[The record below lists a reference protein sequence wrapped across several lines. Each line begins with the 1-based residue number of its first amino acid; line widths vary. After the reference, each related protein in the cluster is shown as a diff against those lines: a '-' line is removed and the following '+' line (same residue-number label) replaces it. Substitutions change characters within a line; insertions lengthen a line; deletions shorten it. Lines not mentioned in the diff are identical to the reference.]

1 MIKKIS
7 KKAIY
12 IMLLIITLLSSFQ
25 GIVSAVEINNA
36 FIQYSHDCGY
46 HLQYWHN
53 NQWTYVITSYVEY
66 TAPNGN
72 KYPAYCLNSDR
83 AGVSASLDYSVSIS
97 SVLDDDRIWRV
108 ITHGYPYDNMGL
120 NNDDAFVATKHAIYS
135 IINNRDVRSYYHGG
149 DARGEAIVD
158 KIEYLTNIGRYGTQ
172 TQNSANT
179 FGTKIGG
186 FTQFNDT
193 YYAQEYSVSSNIEM
207 SSYTVTAISGFPSN
221 SYIGDVNGNSKTT
234 FSAGEHFKV
243 FVPKSEIKS
252 NFSGTIALQSKCK
265 TFPVFYGNSPSAD
278 LQNYAVCYDPYGDVQ
293 GITKLDVDV
302 YKSTVKVHKV
312 DEETKESIEGITFNA
327 KYKDNGEN
335 IGDFKTDK
343 NGNITINRLRPGTI
357 VLTETASTKHY
368 ILNTTEFDVSVEFG
382 DTKEI
387 EITNQHKKGNLRV
400 FKVDKDNNRVALG
413 NVEFDLYSEE
423 YQKVIGTYCTNVD
436 GEIYVENLRTGD
448 YKWIEK
454 NTRKMV

>member
-1 MIKKIS
+1 MIKKLS

-25 GIVSAVEINNA
+25 GIVSATEISNA

-53 NQWTYVITSYVEY
+53 NKWYYVITSYVEY

-83 AGVSASLDYSVSIS
+83 AGASAGLDYNVSIS

-108 ITHGYPYDNMGL
+108 ITNGYPYNNLGL
-120 NNDDAFVATKHAIYS
+120 NNDDAFVATKHAVYS
-135 IINNRDVRSYYHGG
+135 IIHNRDVRSYYHGG
-149 DARGEAIVD
+149 DERGNAIVD
-158 KIEYLTNIGRYGTQ
+158 KIEYLVNIGRYGTA
-172 TQNSANT
+172 TQNSAQT
-179 FGTKIGG
+179 FATKIGS
-186 FTQFNDT
+186 FSKFNNN

-207 SSYTVTAISGFPSN
+207 SSYVVTAITGFPNN
-221 SYIGDVNGNSKTT
+221 SYIGDVNGNAKTS
-234 FSAGEHFKV
+234 FSAGEHFKI
-243 FVPKSEIKS
+243 FVPKSEIKN

-293 GITKLDVDV
+293 GITTLDVNA
-302 YKSTVKVHKV
+302 YKSTVKIHKV
-312 DEETKESIEGITFNA
+312 DEETKESLEGITFNA
-327 KYKDNGEN
+327 KYKDTGEN

-343 NGNITINRLRPGTI
+343 NGNIAINNLRPSTI
-357 VLTETASTKHY
+357 LLTEKSTTKHY
-368 ILNTTEFDVSVEFG
+368 ILNTKEFEISVEFG
-382 DTKEI
+382 ESKEI
-387 EITNQHKKGNLRV
+387 EISNQHKKGNLRV

-423 YQKVIGTYCTNVD
+423 YQKVIGTYCTDVNRR
-436 GEIYVENLRTGD
+436 NLCR
-448 YKWIEK
+448 KFK
-454 NTRKMV
+454 NWRL